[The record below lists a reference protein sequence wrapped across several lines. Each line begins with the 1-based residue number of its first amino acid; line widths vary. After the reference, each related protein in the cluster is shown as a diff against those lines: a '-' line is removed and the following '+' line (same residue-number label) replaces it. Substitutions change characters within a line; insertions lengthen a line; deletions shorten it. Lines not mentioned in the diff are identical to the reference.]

1 MKSLKKVL
9 SVVLAV
15 AMLACSM
22 AVVASADGNYTT
34 VKSWG
39 LTEFA
44 NFAESGLVSDADHA
58 VLSRQKSV
66 GAAGYGVYG
75 YISTGTNATVA
86 GGHTYTYVLSLDW
99 SGVSLGAE
107 TTNGLCVDCWV
118 SDAEG
123 SPTISNGISNETL
136 RAAYEQAVE
145 NGFKYT
151 ADGNRYFDISVDL
164 TLPEATNGY
173 DGEFRIYT
181 RGFTDFRLYSVSI
194 YDATADP
201 FFAQPIAVLDSGE
214 SSPSNDMDGIRT
226 GTDEAGNWNPYIE
239 NSNYELPRGLR
250 VYRGVFDETKLALGG
265 TKMNFAAGSYSANY
279 SLSFDGVFC
288 ADDAVLA
295 TAKVKNAEGAEVAT
309 KDITKADLTRSIKD
323 SNGGNTTG
331 GFFDGTIDLAV
342 PFTVEA
348 DGEYTAELYTT
359 GLANLTVVEASFS
372 AAIPDEEIKAVED
385 KIAAIGDVKYDP
397 DKSEDSGEL
406 ITAARDAYNALAE
419 KYGDVSSMVD
429 NFEVLT
435 SAENVYA
442 NLKEEYDTMIE
453 NAATVDEAINAIEF
467 PITKDSEDA
476 IVTAEETRDSFIEY
490 FGQEK
495 ADLHIKG
502 LATLAKAREDFDK
515 LSDVV
520 YGDVNGDGEV
530 TVADA
535 LMVLQHSVGKI
546 TLDESVLVNADVDG
560 EEGIAV
566 TDALAILQAS
576 VNKITLPIVK
586 D

>member
-250 VYRGVFDETKLALGG
+250 VYRGVFEAAKLALGG

-515 LSDVV
+515 LSDAV
-520 YGDVNGDGEV
+520 YGDVDGDGKITV
-530 TVADA
+530 TDA

-546 TLDESVLVNADVDG
+546 TLDETVLKNADVDG
-560 EEGIAV
+560 EEGITV

-586 D
+586 

>member
-1 MKSLKKVL
+1 MKTVKKVL

-22 AVVASADGNYTT
+22 AIAASADGSYVN
-34 VKSWG
+34 VKTWGAAEFSDFAGNG
-39 LTEFA
+39 LT
-44 NFAESGLVSDADHA
+44 SDADHA
-58 VLSRQKSV
+58 VLVRRKSV
-66 GAAGYGVYG
+66 GWQGYGIYG
-75 YISTGTNATVA
+75 MPSGGLVDVIA
-86 GGHTYTYVLSLDW
+86 GETYTFEVELDY
-99 SGVSLGAE
+99 SGVTPNENQNALIADFY
-107 TTNGLCVDCWV
+107 LQDYDYCVEICLTGKQLQEKLDEGNFRY
-118 SDAEG
+118 SD
-123 SPTISNGISNETL
+123 
-136 RAAYEQAVE
+136 
-145 NGFKYT
+145 
-151 ADGNRYFDISVDL
+151 DGVRYFVVRGDL
-164 TLPEATNGY
+164 AIPTEIEGQTVSGKVVGEA
-173 DGEFRIYT
+173 RLWT
-181 RGFTDFRLYSVSI
+181 RGFADYRALNMRVYSEDNPFMPLGEWNFGDMS
-194 YDATADP
+194 TA
-201 FFAQPIAVLDSGE
+201 
-214 SSPSNDMDGIRT
+214 NDDGGIRT
-226 GTDEAGNWNPYIE
+226 EPYIE

-250 VYRGVFDETKLALGG
+250 VYRGDFDETKLALGG

-515 LSDVV
+515 LSDAV

-530 TVADA
+530 TVTDA

-546 TLDESVLVNADVDG
+546 TLDETVLKNADVDG
-560 EEGIAV
+560 EEGITV

-576 VNKITLPIVK
+576 VDKISLPIVK
-586 D
+586 A

>member
-1 MKSLKKVL
+1 MKTMKKVF

-22 AVVASADGNYTT
+22 AIAASADGSYVN
-34 VKSWG
+34 VKTWGAAEFSDFAGNG
-39 LTEFA
+39 LT
-44 NFAESGLVSDADHA
+44 SDADHA
-58 VLSRQKSV
+58 VLVRRKSV
-66 GAAGYGVYG
+66 GWQGYGIYG
-75 YISTGTNATVA
+75 MPSGGLVDVIA
-86 GGHTYTYVLSLDW
+86 GETYTFEVELDY
-99 SGVSLGAE
+99 SGVTPNENQNALIADFY
-107 TTNGLCVDCWV
+107 LQDYDYCVEICLTGKQLQEKLDEGNFRY
-118 SDAEG
+118 SD
-123 SPTISNGISNETL
+123 
-136 RAAYEQAVE
+136 
-145 NGFKYT
+145 
-151 ADGNRYFDISVDL
+151 DGVRYFVVRGDL
-164 TLPEATNGY
+164 AIPTEIEGQTVSGKVVGEA
-173 DGEFRIYT
+173 RLWT
-181 RGFTDFRLYSVSI
+181 RGFADYRALNMRVYSEDNPFMPLGEWNFGDMS
-194 YDATADP
+194 TA
-201 FFAQPIAVLDSGE
+201 
-214 SSPSNDMDGIRT
+214 NDDGGIRT
-226 GTDEAGNWNPYIE
+226 EPYIE

-250 VYRGVFDETKLALGG
+250 VYRGDFDETKLALGG

-546 TLDESVLVNADVDG
+546 TLDETVLKNADVDG

>member
-250 VYRGVFDETKLALGG
+250 VYRGDFEAAKLALGG

-502 LATLAKAREDFDK
+502 LATLAKAREDFDN

-546 TLDESVLVNADVDG
+546 TLDETVLKNADVDG

>member
-1 MKSLKKVL
+1 MKTVKKVL

-250 VYRGVFDETKLALGG
+250 VYRGVFEAAKLALGG

>member
-1 MKSLKKVL
+1 MT
-9 SVVLAV
+9 AV
-15 AMLACSM
+15 
-22 AVVASADGNYTT
+22 SAPSPTSKT
-34 VKSWG
+34 ATMSFPAA
-39 LTEFA
+39 FA
-44 NFAESGLVSDADHA
+44 
-58 VLSRQKSV
+58 
-66 GAAGYGVYG
+66 
-75 YISTGTNATVA
+75 YI
-86 GGHTYTYVLSLDW
+86 
-99 SGVSLGAE
+99 AE
-107 TTNGLCVDCWV
+107 T
-118 SDAEG
+118 S
-123 SPTISNGISNETL
+123 
-136 RAAYEQAVE
+136 R
-145 NGFKYT
+145 
-151 ADGNRYFDISVDL
+151 
-164 TLPEATNGY
+164 LP
-173 DGEFRIYT
+173 
-181 RGFTDFRLYSVSI
+181 
-194 YDATADP
+194 
-201 FFAQPIAVLDSGE
+201 
-214 SSPSNDMDGIRT
+214 
-226 GTDEAGNWNPYIE
+226 
-239 NSNYELPRGLR
+239 
-250 VYRGVFDETKLALGG
+250 KLALGG

-429 NFEVLT
+429 NFDVLT

-502 LATLAKAREDFDK
+502 LATLAKAREDFDN

-586 D
+586 

>member
-34 VKSWG
+34 VKGWG

-250 VYRGVFDETKLALGG
+250 VYRGDFEAAKLALGG

-476 IVTAEETRDSFIEY
+476 IVTAEETRDSFIES

>member
-1 MKSLKKVL
+1 MKSFKKVL

-15 AMLACSM
+15 AMMACSM

-136 RAAYEQAVE
+136 RAAYDQAVE

-151 ADGNRYFDISVDL
+151 ADGNRYFDINVDL
-164 TLPEATNGY
+164 TLPEETNGY

-250 VYRGVFDETKLALGG
+250 VYRGDFDETKLALGG

-279 SLSFDGVFC
+279 SLFFDGVFC

-429 NFEVLT
+429 NF
-435 SAENVYA
+435 
-442 NLKEEYDTMIE
+442 
-453 NAATVDEAINAIEF
+453 
-467 PITKDSEDA
+467 
-476 IVTAEETRDSFIEY
+476 
-490 FGQEK
+490 
-495 ADLHIKG
+495 
-502 LATLAKAREDFDK
+502 
-515 LSDVV
+515 
-520 YGDVNGDGEV
+520 
-530 TVADA
+530 
-535 LMVLQHSVGKI
+535 
-546 TLDESVLVNADVDG
+546 
-560 EEGIAV
+560 
-566 TDALAILQAS
+566 
-576 VNKITLPIVK
+576 
-586 D
+586 

>member
-250 VYRGVFDETKLALGG
+250 VYRGDFEAAKLALGG

-546 TLDESVLVNADVDG
+546 TLDETVLKNADVDG

-586 D
+586 

>member
-1 MKSLKKVL
+1 MKTMKKVL

-22 AVVASADGNYTT
+22 AIAASADGSYVN
-34 VKSWG
+34 VKTWGAAEFSDFAGNG
-39 LTEFA
+39 LT
-44 NFAESGLVSDADHA
+44 SDADHA
-58 VLSRQKSV
+58 VLVRRKSV
-66 GAAGYGVYG
+66 GWQGYGIYG
-75 YISTGTNATVA
+75 MPSGGLVDVIA
-86 GGHTYTYVLSLDW
+86 GETYTFEVELDY
-99 SGVSLGAE
+99 SGVTPNENQNALIADFY
-107 TTNGLCVDCWV
+107 LQDYDYCVEICLTGKQLQEKLDEGNFRY
-118 SDAEG
+118 SD
-123 SPTISNGISNETL
+123 
-136 RAAYEQAVE
+136 
-145 NGFKYT
+145 
-151 ADGNRYFDISVDL
+151 DGVRYFVVRGDL
-164 TLPEATNGY
+164 AIPTEIEGQTVSGKVVGEA
-173 DGEFRIYT
+173 RLWT
-181 RGFTDFRLYSVSI
+181 RGFADYRALNMRVYSEDNPFMPLGEWNFGDMS
-194 YDATADP
+194 TA
-201 FFAQPIAVLDSGE
+201 
-214 SSPSNDMDGIRT
+214 NDDGGIRT
-226 GTDEAGNWNPYIE
+226 EPYIE

-250 VYRGVFDETKLALGG
+250 VYRGDFEAAKLALGG

-309 KDITKADLTRSIKD
+309 KDITKADLTRSVKD

-435 SAENVYA
+435 LAENVYA

-502 LATLAKAREDFDK
+502 LATLAKAREDFDN

>member
-586 D
+586 

>member
-250 VYRGVFDETKLALGG
+250 VYRGDFEAAKLALGG

-295 TAKVKNAEGAEVAT
+295 TAKVKNAEGTEVAT

-359 GLANLTVVEASFS
+359 GLANLTVVQASFS

-435 SAENVYA
+435 LAENVYA

-546 TLDESVLVNADVDG
+546 TLDETVLKNADVDG

>member
-250 VYRGVFDETKLALGG
+250 VYRGVFEAAKLALGG

-546 TLDESVLVNADVDG
+546 TLDETVLKNADVDG

-586 D
+586 

>member
-476 IVTAEETRDSFIEY
+476 IVTAEETRDSFVEY

-546 TLDESVLVNADVDG
+546 TLDETVLKNADVDG

>member
-1 MKSLKKVL
+1 MKTMKKVL

-22 AVVASADGNYTT
+22 AIAASADGSYVN
-34 VKSWG
+34 VKTWGAAEFSDFAGNG
-39 LTEFA
+39 LT
-44 NFAESGLVSDADHA
+44 SDADHA
-58 VLSRQKSV
+58 VLVRRKSV
-66 GAAGYGVYG
+66 GWQGYGIYG
-75 YISTGTNATVA
+75 MPSGGLVDVIA
-86 GGHTYTYVLSLDW
+86 GETYTFEVELDY
-99 SGVSLGAE
+99 SGVTPNENQNALIADFY
-107 TTNGLCVDCWV
+107 LQDYDYCVEICLTGKQLQEKLDEGNFRY
-118 SDAEG
+118 SD
-123 SPTISNGISNETL
+123 
-136 RAAYEQAVE
+136 
-145 NGFKYT
+145 
-151 ADGNRYFDISVDL
+151 DGVRYFVVRGDL
-164 TLPEATNGY
+164 AIPTEIEGQTVSGKVVGEA
-173 DGEFRIYT
+173 RLWT
-181 RGFTDFRLYSVSI
+181 RGFADYRALNMRVYSEDNPFMPLGEWNFGDMS
-194 YDATADP
+194 TA
-201 FFAQPIAVLDSGE
+201 
-214 SSPSNDMDGIRT
+214 NDDGGIRT
-226 GTDEAGNWNPYIE
+226 EPYIE

-250 VYRGVFDETKLALGG
+250 VYRGDFDETKLALGG

-429 NFEVLT
+429 NFDVLT

-546 TLDESVLVNADVDG
+546 TLDETVLKNADVDG

-586 D
+586 

>member
-123 SPTISNGISNETL
+123 SPTISNGISNATL
-136 RAAYEQAVE
+136 RAADEQAVE

-250 VYRGVFDETKLALGG
+250 VYRGDFDETKLALGG

-546 TLDESVLVNADVDG
+546 TLDETVLKNADVDG

>member
-1 MKSLKKVL
+1 MKTMKKVL

-22 AVVASADGNYTT
+22 AIAASADGSYVN
-34 VKSWG
+34 VKTWGAAEFSDFAGNG
-39 LTEFA
+39 LT
-44 NFAESGLVSDADHA
+44 SDADHA
-58 VLSRQKSV
+58 VLVRRKSV
-66 GAAGYGVYG
+66 GWQGYGIYG
-75 YISTGTNATVA
+75 MPSGGLVDVIA
-86 GGHTYTYVLSLDW
+86 GETYTFEVELDY
-99 SGVSLGAE
+99 SGVTPNENQNALIADFY
-107 TTNGLCVDCWV
+107 LQDYDYCVEICLTGKQLQEKLDEGNFRY
-118 SDAEG
+118 SD
-123 SPTISNGISNETL
+123 
-136 RAAYEQAVE
+136 
-145 NGFKYT
+145 
-151 ADGNRYFDISVDL
+151 DGVRYFVVRGDL
-164 TLPEATNGY
+164 AIPTEIEGQTVSGKVVGEA
-173 DGEFRIYT
+173 RLWT
-181 RGFTDFRLYSVSI
+181 RGFADYRALNMRVYSEDNPFMPLGEWNFGDMS
-194 YDATADP
+194 TA
-201 FFAQPIAVLDSGE
+201 
-214 SSPSNDMDGIRT
+214 NDDGGIRT
-226 GTDEAGNWNPYIE
+226 EPYIE

-250 VYRGVFDETKLALGG
+250 VYRGDFDETKLALGG

-586 D
+586 

>member
-250 VYRGVFDETKLALGG
+250 VYRGVFEAAKLALGG

>member
-250 VYRGVFDETKLALGG
+250 VYRGVFEAAKLALGG

-546 TLDESVLVNADVDG
+546 TLDETVLKNADVDG

>member
-1 MKSLKKVL
+1 MKTVKKVL

-22 AVVASADGNYTT
+22 AIAASADGSYVN
-34 VKSWG
+34 VKTWGAAEFSDFAGNG
-39 LTEFA
+39 LT
-44 NFAESGLVSDADHA
+44 SDADHA
-58 VLSRQKSV
+58 VLVRRKSV
-66 GAAGYGVYG
+66 GWQGYGIYG
-75 YISTGTNATVA
+75 MPSGGLVDVIA
-86 GGHTYTYVLSLDW
+86 GETYTFEVELDY
-99 SGVSLGAE
+99 SGVTPNENQNALIADFY
-107 TTNGLCVDCWV
+107 LQDYDYCVEICLTGKQLQEKLDEGNFRY
-118 SDAEG
+118 SD
-123 SPTISNGISNETL
+123 
-136 RAAYEQAVE
+136 
-145 NGFKYT
+145 
-151 ADGNRYFDISVDL
+151 DGVRYFVVRGDL
-164 TLPEATNGY
+164 AIPTEIEGQTVSGKVVGEA
-173 DGEFRIYT
+173 RLWT
-181 RGFTDFRLYSVSI
+181 RGFADYRALNMRVYSEDNPFMPLGEWNFGDMS
-194 YDATADP
+194 TA
-201 FFAQPIAVLDSGE
+201 
-214 SSPSNDMDGIRT
+214 NDDGGIRT
-226 GTDEAGNWNPYIE
+226 EPYIE

-250 VYRGVFDETKLALGG
+250 VYRGVFEAAKLALGG

-429 NFEVLT
+429 NFDVLT

-586 D
+586 

>member
-1 MKSLKKVL
+1 MKTMKKVL

-250 VYRGVFDETKLALGG
+250 VYRGVFEAAKLALGG

-546 TLDESVLVNADVDG
+546 TLDETVLKNADVDG

>member
-250 VYRGVFDETKLALGG
+250 VYRGDFEAAKLALGG

-502 LATLAKAREDFDK
+502 LATLAKAREDFDN
-515 LSDVV
+515 LSGVV

-576 VNKITLPIVK
+576 VGKITLPIVK

>member
-250 VYRGVFDETKLALGG
+250 VYRGVFEAAKLALGG

-429 NFEVLT
+429 NFDVLT

>member
-1 MKSLKKVL
+1 MKTMKKVL

-22 AVVASADGNYTT
+22 AIAASADGSYVN
-34 VKSWG
+34 VKTWGAAEFSDFAGNG
-39 LTEFA
+39 LT
-44 NFAESGLVSDADHA
+44 SDADHA
-58 VLSRQKSV
+58 VLVRRKSV
-66 GAAGYGVYG
+66 GWQGYGIYG
-75 YISTGTNATVA
+75 MPSGGLVDVIA
-86 GGHTYTYVLSLDW
+86 GETYTFEVELDY
-99 SGVSLGAE
+99 SGVTPNENQNALIADFY
-107 TTNGLCVDCWV
+107 LQDYDYCVEICLTGKQLQEKLDEGNFRY
-118 SDAEG
+118 SD
-123 SPTISNGISNETL
+123 
-136 RAAYEQAVE
+136 
-145 NGFKYT
+145 
-151 ADGNRYFDISVDL
+151 DGVRYFVVRGDL
-164 TLPEATNGY
+164 AIPTEIEGQTVSGKVVGEA
-173 DGEFRIYT
+173 RLWT
-181 RGFTDFRLYSVSI
+181 RGFADYRALNMRVYSEDNPFMPLGEWNFGDMS
-194 YDATADP
+194 TA
-201 FFAQPIAVLDSGE
+201 
-214 SSPSNDMDGIRT
+214 NDDGGIRT
-226 GTDEAGNWNPYIE
+226 EPYIE

-250 VYRGVFDETKLALGG
+250 VYRGVFEAAKLALGG

-435 SAENVYA
+435 FAENVYA

-467 PITKDSEDA
+467 HITKDSEDA

-502 LATLAKAREDFDK
+502 LATLAKAREDFDN

-546 TLDESVLVNADVDG
+546 TLDETVLKNADVDG

-586 D
+586 

>member
-1 MKSLKKVL
+1 MKTMKKVL

-58 VLSRQKSV
+58 VLVRRKSV
-66 GAAGYGVYG
+66 GWQGYGIYG
-75 YISTGTNATVA
+75 MPSGGLVDVIA
-86 GGHTYTYVLSLDW
+86 GETYTFEVELDY
-99 SGVSLGAE
+99 SGVTPNENQNALIADFY
-107 TTNGLCVDCWV
+107 LQDYDYCVEICLTGKQLQEKLDEGNFRY
-118 SDAEG
+118 SD
-123 SPTISNGISNETL
+123 
-136 RAAYEQAVE
+136 
-145 NGFKYT
+145 
-151 ADGNRYFDISVDL
+151 DGVRYFVVRGDL
-164 TLPEATNGY
+164 AIPTEIEGQTVSGKVVGEA
-173 DGEFRIYT
+173 RLWT
-181 RGFTDFRLYSVSI
+181 RGFADYRALNMRVYSEDNPFMPLGEWNFGDMS
-194 YDATADP
+194 TA
-201 FFAQPIAVLDSGE
+201 
-214 SSPSNDMDGIRT
+214 NDDGGIRT
-226 GTDEAGNWNPYIE
+226 EPYIE

-250 VYRGVFDETKLALGG
+250 VYRGDFDETKLALGG

-295 TAKVKNAEGAEVAT
+295 TAKVKNAEGTEVAT

-502 LATLAKAREDFDK
+502 LATLAKAREDFDN
-515 LSDVV
+515 LSGVV

-586 D
+586 

>member
-1 MKSLKKVL
+1 MKTVKKVL

-250 VYRGVFDETKLALGG
+250 VYRGVFEAAKLALGG

-397 DKSEDSGEL
+397 DKDEDSGEL

>member
-1 MKSLKKVL
+1 MKTVKKVL

-22 AVVASADGNYTT
+22 AIAASADGSYVN
-34 VKSWG
+34 VKIWGAAEFSDFAGNG
-39 LTEFA
+39 LT
-44 NFAESGLVSDADHA
+44 SDADHA
-58 VLSRQKSV
+58 VLVRRKSV
-66 GAAGYGVYG
+66 GWQGYGIYG
-75 YISTGTNATVA
+75 MPSGGLVDVIA
-86 GGHTYTYVLSLDW
+86 GETYTFEVELDY
-99 SGVSLGAE
+99 SGVTPNENQNALIADFY
-107 TTNGLCVDCWV
+107 LQDYDYCVEICLTGKQLQEKLDEGNFRY
-118 SDAEG
+118 SD
-123 SPTISNGISNETL
+123 
-136 RAAYEQAVE
+136 
-145 NGFKYT
+145 
-151 ADGNRYFDISVDL
+151 DGVRYFVVRGDL
-164 TLPEATNGY
+164 AIPTEIEGQTVSGKVVGEA
-173 DGEFRIYT
+173 RLWT
-181 RGFTDFRLYSVSI
+181 RGFADYRALNMRVYSEDNPFMPLGEWNFGDMS
-194 YDATADP
+194 TA
-201 FFAQPIAVLDSGE
+201 
-214 SSPSNDMDGIRT
+214 NDDGGIRT
-226 GTDEAGNWNPYIE
+226 EPYIE

-250 VYRGVFDETKLALGG
+250 VYRGVFEAAKLALGG

-429 NFEVLT
+429 NFDVLT

-546 TLDESVLVNADVDG
+546 TLDETVLKNADVDG

>member
-1 MKSLKKVL
+1 MKTVKKVL

-22 AVVASADGNYTT
+22 AIAASADGSYVN
-34 VKSWG
+34 VKTWGAAEFSDFAGNG
-39 LTEFA
+39 LT
-44 NFAESGLVSDADHA
+44 SDADHA
-58 VLSRQKSV
+58 VLVRRKSV
-66 GAAGYGVYG
+66 GWQGYGIYG
-75 YISTGTNATVA
+75 MPSGGLVDVIA
-86 GGHTYTYVLSLDW
+86 GETYTFEVELDY
-99 SGVSLGAE
+99 SGVTPNENQNALIADFY
-107 TTNGLCVDCWV
+107 LQDYDYCVEICLTGKQLQEKLDEGNFRY
-118 SDAEG
+118 SD
-123 SPTISNGISNETL
+123 
-136 RAAYEQAVE
+136 
-145 NGFKYT
+145 
-151 ADGNRYFDISVDL
+151 DGVRYFVVRGDL
-164 TLPEATNGY
+164 AIPTEIEGQTVSGKVVGEA
-173 DGEFRIYT
+173 RLWT
-181 RGFTDFRLYSVSI
+181 RGFADYRALKMRVYSEDNPFMPLGEWNFGDMS
-194 YDATADP
+194 TA
-201 FFAQPIAVLDSGE
+201 
-214 SSPSNDMDGIRT
+214 NDDGGIRT
-226 GTDEAGNWNPYIE
+226 EPYIE

-429 NFEVLT
+429 NFDVLT

-530 TVADA
+530 TVTDA

-546 TLDESVLVNADVDG
+546 TLDETVLKNADVDG

-586 D
+586 

>member
-546 TLDESVLVNADVDG
+546 TLDETVLKNADVDG

-576 VNKITLPIVK
+576 VGKITLPIVK
-586 D
+586 

>member
-250 VYRGVFDETKLALGG
+250 VYRGDFEAAKLALGG

-502 LATLAKAREDFDK
+502 LATLAKARADFDK
-515 LSDVV
+515 LSDAV

-546 TLDESVLVNADVDG
+546 TLDETVLKNADVDG

>member
-1 MKSLKKVL
+1 MKTVKKVL

-250 VYRGVFDETKLALGG
+250 VYRGVFEAAKLALGG

-546 TLDESVLVNADVDG
+546 TLDETVLKNADVDG

>member
-1 MKSLKKVL
+1 MKTMKKVL

-22 AVVASADGNYTT
+22 AIAASADGSYVN
-34 VKSWG
+34 VKTWGAAEFSDFAGNG
-39 LTEFA
+39 LT
-44 NFAESGLVSDADHA
+44 SDADHA
-58 VLSRQKSV
+58 VLVRRKSV
-66 GAAGYGVYG
+66 GWQGYGIYG
-75 YISTGTNATVA
+75 MPSGGLVDVIA
-86 GGHTYTYVLSLDW
+86 GETYTFEVELDY
-99 SGVSLGAE
+99 SGVTPNENQNALIADFY
-107 TTNGLCVDCWV
+107 LQDYDYCVEICLTGKQLQEKLDEGNFRY
-118 SDAEG
+118 SD
-123 SPTISNGISNETL
+123 
-136 RAAYEQAVE
+136 
-145 NGFKYT
+145 
-151 ADGNRYFDISVDL
+151 DGVRYFVVRGDL
-164 TLPEATNGY
+164 AIPTEIEGQTVSGKVVGEA
-173 DGEFRIYT
+173 RLWT
-181 RGFTDFRLYSVSI
+181 RGFADYRALNMRVYSEDNPFMPLGEWNFGDMS
-194 YDATADP
+194 TA
-201 FFAQPIAVLDSGE
+201 
-214 SSPSNDMDGIRT
+214 NDDGGIRT
-226 GTDEAGNWNPYIE
+226 EPYIE

-250 VYRGVFDETKLALGG
+250 VYRGDFEAAKLALGG

-429 NFEVLT
+429 NFDVLT

-502 LATLAKAREDFDK
+502 LATLAKAREDFDN

-546 TLDESVLVNADVDG
+546 TLDETVLKNADVDG

>member
-546 TLDESVLVNADVDG
+546 TLDETVLKNADVDG

-576 VNKITLPIVK
+576 VGKITLPIVK

>member
-250 VYRGVFDETKLALGG
+250 VYRGDFEAAKLALGG

-502 LATLAKAREDFDK
+502 LATLAKAREDFDN
-515 LSDVV
+515 LSGVV